1 MAPLLGSSPTP
12 AAQPISR
19 QDMLARILMGNPD
32 PSLPGYPVMQSAEGR
47 GFAPMPTSMGDMG
60 ARMGA
65 VLRGQVEPTPG
76 ERYGM
81 DVPLGWVAGSGGSA
95 RDGIRAYHGSPH
107 QFDRFD
113 MSRIGTGEGAQAY
126 GHGLYF
132 AGNEG
137 VAHNYRTTLSGD
149 PTIAGRALDWAKP
162 AEHAA
167 ALVYADG
174 SRDAAIRS
182 LEKSVGY
189 LRGTRG
195 FNEATHPE
203 AHALQYLRSGGELPQ
218 IDRPG
223 SMYEV
228 RLNTTPDRL
237 LDWDAP
243 YQRQPP
249 NVQGAMADVFGH
261 ENLTGSLDKTI
272 GHRFGALSYNHF
284 GREGGDAAAS
294 SALREAGIPGIQYLD
309 QGSRATSGGELLG
322 VTQGPK
328 GWQAKIRVDNR
339 GGTVFADPTQQI
351 TTSRPFQTQADA
363 QAWAD
368 GQINGGTRNYVMFDD
383 KLIDILRRYGLA
395 GMLTGGA
402 ASQAQTEE

>member
-1 MAPLLGSSPTP
+1 
-12 AAQPISR
+12 
-19 QDMLARILMGNPD
+19 
-32 PSLPGYPVMQSAEGR
+32 
-47 GFAPMPTSMGDMG
+47 
-60 ARMGA
+60 
-65 VLRGQVEPTPG
+65 
-76 ERYGM
+76 
-81 DVPLGWVAGSGGSA
+81 VPLGWVAGSGGSA

-137 VAHNYRTTLSGD
+137 VARSYRDALSPISKAHGDVEKFLLERAGTNVRPDDVMRLFQQDEALRPFATPEIAESISRLAPSYTAAGDLSGD
-149 PTIAGRALDWAKP
+149 AVNALSRLDTLITRASPK
-162 AEHAA
+162 
-167 ALVYADG
+167 
-174 SRDAAIRS
+174 
-182 LEKSVGY
+182 
-189 LRGTRG
+189 
-195 FNEATHPE
+195 
-203 AHALQYLRSGGELPQ
+203 
-218 IDRPG
+218 G

-243 YQRQPP
+243 LSRQPQAVREAIGRQP
-249 NVQGAMADVFGH
+249 WGDAYVNST
-261 ENLTGSLDKTI
+261 NLTGGQVVPRTP
-272 GHRFGALSYNHF
+272 
-284 GREGGDAAAS
+284 EGSA
-294 SALREAGIPGIQYLD
+294 ALRDAGVQGIQYLD
-309 QGSRATSGGELLG
+309 AGSRATSGGELLG

-383 KLIDILRRYGLA
+383 SLIDILRRYGLA

-402 ASQAQTEE
+402 ASQAQAGEPAP